1 MRANIAT
8 PDEQAYREDTVNTNH
23 SALRLFNSCPN
34 LYYEQCIA
42 KTYEEP
48 EKDYFV
54 YGSLVDRLL
63 TAPHELE
70 KFFVRVE
77 RQLDPS
83 DALKYEQKIKELT
96 LEMEIPDKKGST
108 MIERAESGNKTAK
121 SGIEKREREIEDLR
135 GRLTAIKELGQKQQ
149 VTNAMWLNAHATAE
163 AIKCN
168 PFFQELKFDEFSSQQ
183 AFTDPVARRKGM
195 LDYVRFSPPA
205 QKLYAS
211 FKAGLLDR
219 DALRVGISEL
229 SPSSRKGRIVDIK
242 TTYLLS
248 EFEPKMYATQ
258 LAIYQ
263 RLVEALTGIV
273 CECFIIA
280 GDKDTNCKRAQDYQ
294 LAQPL
299 LDRAWGRYLQ
309 VEAAF
314 RECEKTGVWPSAKEL
329 WGTKQECFR
338 CSICKDR
345 PFSFDKPLLVNGPLF
360 Y

>member
-1 MRANIAT
+1 MRVNIAT
-8 PDEQAYREDTVNTNH
+8 PDEQAYRDDAVNTNH
-23 SALRLFNSCPN
+23 SALRLFNTCPN
-34 LYYEQCIA
+34 LYYEQCIT

-63 TAPHELE
+63 TSPADVDAY
-70 KFFVRVE
+70 FVRVE

-96 LEMEIPDKKGST
+96 FEMETPDKKGIS
-108 MIERAESGNKTAK
+108 MIEKAESGNKTAK
-121 SGIEKREREIEDLR
+121 SGIEKREREIEGFR
-135 GRLTAIKELGQKQQ
+135 ERLATIKELGQKQQ

-163 AIKCN
+163 VIKCN

-183 AFTDPVARRKGM
+183 AFIDPVPRRKGM
-195 LDYVRFSPPA
+195 LDYVRFAPPI
-205 QKLYAS
+205 QKLYVS
-211 FKAGLLDR
+211 FKAGVISR
-219 DALRVGISEL
+219 DALRSSIEQF
-229 SPSSRKGRIVDIK
+229 SPESRRGRIVDIK
-242 TTYLLS
+242 TTARLS

-258 LAIYQ
+258 LAVYQ
-263 RLVEALTGIV
+263 KLVESLTGIV
-273 CECFIIA
+273 CECFIVA
-280 GDKDTNCKRAQDYQ
+280 GDKDSECKRSQDYQ

-299 LDRAWGRYLQ
+299 LDRAWSRYLQ

-314 RECEKTGVWPSAKEL
+314 RECEKAEKWPSAKEL
-329 WGTKQECFR
+329 WGVKQECFR